1 MKGIGDTMTD
11 KEYIKLLLDELKQK
25 QILIEHYKEL
35 LHAYRI
41 LLDTY
46 KKE

>member
-1 MKGIGDTMTD
+1 MTD

-25 QILIEHYKEL
+25 QILIEHYEEL
-35 LHAYRI
+35 LQTYRI
-41 LLDTY
+41 LLDIY